1 MKVIIVSGISGIDKE
16 NFITNFIR
24 KAGIEKKSK
33 IIKFEDELVSPER
46 RRGGVHPP
54 TKITTFLEERSLTIK
69 IRTIEE
75 TFSWIS
81 NSIAIEP
88 EIEYVFLD
96 VHLIYY
102 KNSEYF
108 PPLNPSNYSE
118 WINSLGRN
126 VDIVIINLIDDVF
139 NIWKTILDKEKQY
152 PNTKLTLREILA
164 WRSLENLQSESLP
177 NALNFPKEGER
188 RAFSYMTSV
197 RHPYSTFE
205 NLIFPK
211 IPICV
216 YLSYPITKTRNSP
229 KRVKEVNSFRKRMHD
244 LGKKHKIAIFDPVS
258 IDELTLEQARKL
270 KKASTTTFDKKL
282 RWPLDYSEILVPDTN
297 PSIKIPT
304 KEITESLTQINHQ
317 IRSRDL
323 KLVEYSSILA
333 VYRPFFGGLSK
344 GAQAEINHATYVGN
358 EVWIYSSREDKL
370 PGGSSPFDDNS
381 ITLIKNLNTYFKKV
395 EQSMIDL
402 KKKTIKRERRLES

>member
-16 NFITNFIR
+16 NFIINFI
-24 KAGIEKKSK
+24 KKTGIEKKSK
-33 IIKFEDELVSPER
+33 IIKFEDELVNPAR
-46 RRGGVHPP
+46 RRGGIHPP
-54 TKITTFLEERSLTIK
+54 TKITSFLEERSLTAK

-81 NSIAIEP
+81 NNITIDP
-88 EIEYVFLD
+88 DIEYVFLD

-108 PPLNPSNYSE
+108 PPLNPSHFSE
-118 WINSLGRN
+118 WINSLGKD

-139 NIWKTILDKEKQY
+139 NIWKTILDKEKLY

-164 WRSLENLQSESLP
+164 WRSLETLQSESLP

-188 RAFSYMTSV
+188 RALSFMTSV
-197 RHPYSTFE
+197 RHPYTTFE
-205 NLIFPK
+205 NLILPK

-216 YLSYPITKTRNSP
+216 YLSYPITKARNVPS
-229 KRVKEVNSFRKRMHD
+229 RVKEVNAFRSMMHK

-258 IDELTLEQARKL
+258 IDELTLEQAKKL
-270 KKASTTTFDKKL
+270 KKPTTIFDKKL
-282 RWPLDYSEILVPDTN
+282 RWPLDYSDILVKDTN
-297 PSIKIPT
+297 PCIKIPT

-358 EVWIYSSREDKL
+358 EVWIYSPKEDKI
-370 PGGSSPFDDNS
+370 PGGRHPFDDNS
-381 ITLIKNLNTYFKKV
+381 ITFTKNIKTYFKKV
-395 EQSMIDL
+395 EESMIDL
-402 KKKTIKRERRLES
+402 KRKTIKREKRLGS